1 METRPKD
8 SWMQGVNWGLG
19 QPCQKR
25 EGSAQAWV
33 GVLSAGVQA
42 PTEFLPRQFLL
53 PSKPSHP
60 PTHTPRQP
68 PLSLPAL
75 ERRGGGTPG
84 PSQARGGPARR
95 AGRAQGQQSGLA
107 SPCCP
112 HPPPIS
118 CEGPQSPASPS
129 STSGRIL
136 STYCVPGDGDT
147 EMG

>member
-60 PTHTPRQP
+60 PTHQSKVQVSSREFGASQNQRKKQNLGPVFGP
-68 PLSLPAL
+68 GSL
-75 ERRGGGTPG
+75 
-84 PSQARGGPARR
+84 
-95 AGRAQGQQSGLA
+95 
-107 SPCCP
+107 
-112 HPPPIS
+112 
-118 CEGPQSPASPS
+118 
-129 STSGRIL
+129 
-136 STYCVPGDGDT
+136 
-147 EMG
+147 